1 MTLKLNIGKKEYIF
15 NESRIKKMV
24 SSSTEKEAIKMG
36 LWDKF
41 AEFFR
46 KESKAESLKLL
57 YSVITAQ
64 EDGPVS
70 EPDRLKRF
78 VALKALAVDDRVSD
92 FTIRRSDGHG
102 EHSMEPCNSYVLS
115 IGDQV
120 IAKGKAVENQEC
132 QAIGELIASHVNLS
146 SEAHI
151 RAGIHLGGKTYGD
164 VYKHRM
170 PTETWIYKL
179 KKKEAIRGKP
189 ETVARTWNAVF
200 RKIYNGKFAHLA
212 VAEAVPLSDGS
223 CGPYALKA
231 PFVEGDRPDRDYDPS
246 LLEKE
251 LKSIGWYMHDNNRD
265 NVRIIKGYAIP
276 IDFDLIEPD

>member
-231 PFVEGDRPDRDYDPS
+231 PFVEGDRPGPDYDRR
-246 LLEKE
+246 LLDKE